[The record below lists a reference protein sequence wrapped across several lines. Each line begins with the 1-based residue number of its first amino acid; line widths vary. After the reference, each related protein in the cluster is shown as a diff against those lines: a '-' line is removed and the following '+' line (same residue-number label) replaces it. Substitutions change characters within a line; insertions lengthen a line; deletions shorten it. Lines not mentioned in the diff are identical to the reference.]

1 MQQGSDS
8 SWSPGYDPA
17 PTSSRAL
24 IVDRIRSAGTLSR
37 VELTQLTGLTAPS
50 VTAVVRRLIDDG
62 LVAEAGRGAS
72 TSTGGKP
79 RTLLQIRAAAR
90 YVVGVHL
97 SEDSLTYVLV
107 DYAGGVV
114 ARWRRNGPGDESDPE
129 EVVERVAIET
139 GELIERS
146 GVDPALVLGL
156 GFVCPGPLIRN
167 RGVTSAPP
175 SMARWVGFPVR
186 RRLEERLG
194 LPALLEND
202 ATAAAAGTRLTTS
215 HDVSVMAAL
224 FMSEGI
230 GSGLRLNGN
239 VYQGAHGNAGE
250 VGHICVQ
257 IGGPRCWCGGTGC
270 LEALA
275 GPAAVVAKARAAGL
289 DLGAHRHS
297 GVAAFAAIARLA
309 LSGDSRAEA
318 IIRDSAAWIALGAQ
332 TIANMYDVQ
341 LLVLTGPAFA
351 VAGTIYLPILQE
363 RILSSVFGRS
373 VGAEVV
379 LDERGHDAA
388 AIGAALLMLKSEHA
402 ISA

>member
-1 MQQGSDS
+1 MQQVSDAS
-8 SWSPGYDPA
+8 RSPGYDPA
-17 PTSSRAL
+17 PTNSRAL
-24 IVDRIRSAGTLSR
+24 IVDSIRSAGTVSR
-37 VELTQLTGLTAPS
+37 VELTQITGLTAPS
-50 VTAVVRRLIDDG
+50 VTTLVRRLMDDG
-62 LVAEAGRGAS
+62 LVDEAGRGS
-72 TSTGGKP
+72 STGGKP
-79 RTLLQIRAAAR
+79 RTMLRIRAAAR

-97 SEDSLTYVLV
+97 SADSLTYVLV
-107 DYAGGVV
+107 DYAGAVV
-114 ARWRRNGPGDESDPE
+114 ARWRRAGPGDDSDPE
-129 EVVERVAIET
+129 QVVERIAAET
-139 GELIERS
+139 TELIERS
-146 GVDPALVLGL
+146 GIDSSLVLGL

-175 SMARWVGFPVR
+175 SMTHWVGFPIH

-194 LPALLEND
+194 LPVLLEND

-257 IGGPRCWCGGTGC
+257 IGGPQCWCGSTGC
-270 LEALA
+270 LEAIA
-275 GPAAVVAKARAAGL
+275 GPATVVAKARAAGL
-289 DLGAHRHS
+289 DLGSPRRT

-309 LSGDSRAEA
+309 LTGDSRADA
-318 IIRDSAAWIALGAQ
+318 ILRDSASWLALGAQ
-332 TIANMYDVQ
+332 TITNMYDVQ

-351 VAGTIYLPILQE
+351 VAGTIYLPIIQE
-363 RILSSVFGRS
+363 RILSSAFGRA
-373 VGAEVV
+373 VNTEVV

-388 AIGAALLMLKSEHA
+388 AIGAALMMLRSELA

>member
-1 MQQGSDS
+1 MQQVSDS
-8 SWSPGYDPA
+8 SQPPGYDPA

-37 VELTQLTGLTAPS
+37 VELTQLTGLKAPS

-62 LVAEAGRGAS
+62 LVAETGRGTS
-72 TSTGGKP
+72 TSIGGKP

-114 ARWRRNGPGDESDPE
+114 ARWRRDGPGDESDPAD
-129 EVVERVAIET
+129 VVERVAIET
-139 GELIERS
+139 RELIARS

-175 SMARWVGFPVR
+175 SMTRWIGFPIR
-186 RRLEERLG
+186 SRLQELLG
-194 LPALLEND
+194 MPALLEND

-289 DLGAHRHS
+289 DLGSHRHS

-318 IIRDSAAWIALGAQ
+318 ILRDSAAWIAIGAQ

-373 VGAEVV
+373 VGTEVV

-388 AIGAALLMLKSEHA
+388 AIGAALMMLKSEHA
-402 ISA
+402 LSA

>member
-1 MQQGSDS
+1 MQQGSD
-8 SWSPGYDPA
+8 WPRSPGYDPA

-24 IVDRIRSAGTLSR
+24 IVDSIRSAGTLSR
-37 VELTQLTGLTAPS
+37 VELTQITGLTAPS
-50 VTAVVRRLIDDG
+50 VTTVVRRLIDDG
-62 LVAEAGRGAS
+62 LVAEAGRG
-72 TSTGGKP
+72 TSTAIGGKP
-79 RTLLQIRAAAR
+79 RTLLRIRAAAR
-90 YVVGVHL
+90 YAVGVHL
-97 SEDSLTYVLV
+97 SNDSLTYVLV

-114 ARWRRNGPGDESDPE
+114 ARWRRDGPGDESDPE
-129 EVVERVAIET
+129 DVVERVATET
-139 GELIERS
+139 GELLDRS
-146 GVDPALVLGL
+146 GIDSSRVLGL

-167 RGVTSAPP
+167 REVASAPP
-175 SMARWVGFPVR
+175 TMARWVGFPIHH
-186 RRLEERLG
+186 RLEERLG
-194 LPALLEND
+194 LPTLLEND

-250 VGHICVQ
+250 VGHLCVQ

-270 LEALA
+270 LEAVA
-275 GPAAVVAKARAAGL
+275 GPATVVAKAAAAGL
-289 DLGAHRHS
+289 DLGSQRHS

-309 LSGDSRAEA
+309 LTGDSRAEA
-318 IIRDSAAWIALGAQ
+318 IIRDSAAWLALGAQ
-332 TIANMYDVQ
+332 AITNMYDVQ

-363 RILSSVFGRS
+363 QILSSAFGRNA
-373 VGAEVV
+373 GTEVV

-388 AIGAALLMLKSEHA
+388 AIGGALLMLKSDQA

>member
-1 MQQGSDS
+1 MQQVSDAS
-8 SWSPGYDPA
+8 RSPGYDPA
-17 PTSSRAL
+17 PTNSRAL
-24 IVDRIRSAGTLSR
+24 IVDSIRSAGTVSR
-37 VELTQLTGLTAPS
+37 VELTQITGLTAPS
-50 VTAVVRRLIDDG
+50 VTTLVRRLIDDG
-62 LVAEAGRGAS
+62 LVDEAGRGS
-72 TSTGGKP
+72 STGGKP
-79 RTLLQIRAAAR
+79 RTMLRIRAAAR

-97 SEDSLTYVLV
+97 SADSLTYVLV
-107 DYAGGVV
+107 DYAGAVV
-114 ARWRRNGPGDESDPE
+114 ARWRRAGPGDDSDPE
-129 EVVERVAIET
+129 QVVERIAAET
-139 GELIERS
+139 TELIERS
-146 GVDPALVLGL
+146 GIDSSLVLGL

-175 SMARWVGFPVR
+175 SMTHWVGFPIH

-257 IGGPRCWCGGTGC
+257 IGGPQCWCGSTGC
-270 LEALA
+270 LEAIA
-275 GPAAVVAKARAAGL
+275 GPATVVAKARAAGL
-289 DLGAHRHS
+289 DLGSPRRT

-309 LSGDSRAEA
+309 LTGDSRAGA
-318 IIRDSAAWIALGAQ
+318 ILRDSASWLALGAQ
-332 TIANMYDVQ
+332 TITNMYDVQ

-351 VAGTIYLPILQE
+351 VAGTIYLPIIQE
-363 RILSSVFGRS
+363 RILSSAFGRA
-373 VGAEVV
+373 VNTEVV

-388 AIGAALLMLKSEHA
+388 AIGAALMMLRSERA

>member
-1 MQQGSDS
+1 MQQVSDAS
-8 SWSPGYDPA
+8 RSPGYDPA
-17 PTSSRAL
+17 PTNSRAL
-24 IVDRIRSAGTLSR
+24 IVDSIRSAGTVSR
-37 VELTQLTGLTAPS
+37 VELTQITGLTAPS
-50 VTAVVRRLIDDG
+50 VTTLVRRLIDDG
-62 LVAEAGRGAS
+62 LVDEAGRGS
-72 TSTGGKP
+72 STGGKP
-79 RTLLQIRAAAR
+79 RTMLRIRAAAR

-97 SEDSLTYVLV
+97 SADSLTYVLV
-107 DYAGGVV
+107 DYAGAVV
-114 ARWRRNGPGDESDPE
+114 AHWRRAGPGDDSDPE
-129 EVVERVAIET
+129 QVVERIATET
-139 GELIERS
+139 TELIERS
-146 GVDPALVLGL
+146 GIDPSLVLGL

-175 SMARWVGFPVR
+175 SMTHWVGFPTH

-257 IGGPRCWCGGTGC
+257 IGGPQCWCGSTGC
-270 LEALA
+270 LEAIA
-275 GPAAVVAKARAAGL
+275 GPATVVAKARAAGL
-289 DLGAHRHS
+289 DLGSPRRT

-309 LSGDSRAEA
+309 LTGDSRADA
-318 IIRDSAAWIALGAQ
+318 ILRDSASWLALGAQ
-332 TIANMYDVQ
+332 TITNMYDVQ

-351 VAGTIYLPILQE
+351 VAGTIYLPIIQE
-363 RILSSVFGRS
+363 RILSSAFGRA
-373 VGAEVV
+373 VNTEVV

-388 AIGAALLMLKSEHA
+388 AIGAALMMLRSERA
-402 ISA
+402 ITA

>member
-1 MQQGSDS
+1 MQQVSDPS
-8 SWSPGYDPA
+8 PSPGYDPA
-17 PTSSRAL
+17 PTNSRAL
-24 IVDRIRSAGTLSR
+24 IVDSIRSAGTLSR
-37 VELTQLTGLTAPS
+37 VELTQITGLTAPS
-50 VTAVVRRLIDDG
+50 VTALVRRLIDDG
-62 LVAEAGRGAS
+62 LVAEAGRG

-79 RTLLQIRAAAR
+79 RTMLQIRAAAR

-97 SEDSLTYVLV
+97 SNDSLTYVLV
-107 DYAGGVV
+107 DYAGSVV
-114 ARWRRNGPGDESDPE
+114 ARWRRHGPGEESDPE
-129 EVVERVAIET
+129 TVVRRIAAET
-139 GELIERS
+139 TELIERS
-146 GVDPALVLGL
+146 GVDSSLVLGV

-175 SMARWVGFPVR
+175 SMTQWVGFPIH
-186 RRLEERLG
+186 RRLEECLG
-194 LPALLEND
+194 LPTLLEND

-257 IGGPRCWCGGTGC
+257 IGGPQCWCGSTGC
-270 LEALA
+270 LEAVA
-275 GPAAVVAKARAAGL
+275 GPATVVAKARAAGL
-289 DLGAHRHS
+289 DLGADRRT

-309 LSGDSRAEA
+309 LTGDSRAEA
-318 IIRDSAAWIALGAQ
+318 IIRDSAAWLALGAQ
-332 TIANMYDVQ
+332 TITNMYDVQ

-363 RILSSVFGRS
+363 RIMSSAFGRS
-373 VGAEVV
+373 VAPEVV

-388 AIGAALLMLKSEHA
+388 AIGAALLMLRSDRA
-402 ISA
+402 VSA